1 MRSLRIL
8 GVFLATFSLTACLNM
23 TTLVKVNADGS
34 GTVEQTMLVNM
45 AAAKG
50 LMGAQAQGTPQPT
63 GPVLNQADL
72 ERMAANMG
80 KGVKLVSREEIK
92 GDNGFEGTKAIFS
105 FADINDIQI
114 NQNPSG
120 GTSAARSAEPTQ
132 NDPVRFT
139 LSRRGGTS
147 TLSINFVDRP
157 AGDKPETV
165 AMSKDMPD
173 LTNPMIMNML
183 KTMFQGFKINI
194 GLEVAGKIVK
204 TNAEY
209 VTGSHITLLEMDVV
223 ELLSNEAALKSMQG
237 KIGPGMSFSE
247 IKPLLKDVKGIKIDG
262 PAITVEFR

>member
-1 MRSLRIL
+1 MRIL
-8 GVFLATFSLTACLNM
+8 GLLLSTLSLTACLNM

-50 LMGAQAQGTPQPT
+50 LMGQAQGGTPQSP
-63 GPVLNQADL
+63 GQVMSQAEL

-80 KGVKLVSREEIK
+80 KGVKLVSREEVK

-105 FADINDIQI
+105 FADINDIQV
-114 NQNPSG
+114 NQSPGGPSA
-120 GTSAARSAEPTQ
+120 SRSSEPTQ
-132 NDPVRFT
+132 NDPVRFKLT
-139 LSRRGGTS
+139 RSGGTS
-147 TLSINFVDRP
+147 TLSINFIDRP
-157 AGDKPETV
+157 NGDKPETP
-165 AMSKDMPD
+165 AMPKEMPD
-173 LTNPMIMNML
+173 LTNPMMMNML
-183 KTMFQGFKINI
+183 KAMFQGFKINV

-209 VTGSHITLLEMDVV
+209 VTGSHITLLDMDVV
-223 ELLSNEAALKSMQG
+223 EVLSNEAALKSLQG

-262 PAITVEFR
+262 PSIRVEFR